1 MTQDDHIPESILKLK
16 ETIKKGRSVVSIGFS
31 VARKSSLVYTGCNEN
46 ILKTAESTSSTSKW
60 NHSSTLSEMVLMKM
74 KGPAILMHTPI
85 VRELRITIKGQ
96 RHIADFLDISSSSR
110 HFHFKNFEHI
120 NETGYVLDSIENG
133 D

>member
-1 MTQDDHIPESILKLK
+1 MEDAKR
-16 ETIKKGRSVVSIGFS
+16 G
-31 VARKSSLVYTGCNEN
+31 
-46 ILKTAESTSSTSKW
+46 
-60 NHSSTLSEMVLMKM
+60 LML
-74 KGPAILMHTPI
+74 PYYLDYTPI

-120 NETGYVLDSIENG
+120 NETEYPVLVAIENG